1 MHFLELHTGII
12 QGNRTHRKLSALTVF
27 RNVRIMDL
35 TKNIQGGIGMYYKE
49 IAGVQVSALGMGN
62 MRLPVIDGQESR
74 IQEEQ
79 A

>member
-1 MHFLELHTGII
+1 
-12 QGNRTHRKLSALTVF
+12 
-27 RNVRIMDL
+27 MDL